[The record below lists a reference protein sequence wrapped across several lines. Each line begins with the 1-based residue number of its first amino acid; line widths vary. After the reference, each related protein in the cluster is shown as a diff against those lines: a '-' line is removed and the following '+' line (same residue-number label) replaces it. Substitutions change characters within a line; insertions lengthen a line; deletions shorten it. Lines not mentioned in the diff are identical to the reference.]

1 MYNVILMDACTAIL
15 LAKASVLESTARTFE
30 VVLPKSVYEEVLAGK
45 EKKFADALL
54 TERLVQNKTI
64 KVKDV
69 ENKKMRDMIKHDFGM
84 GIGEADTIT
93 LAFEEDQMV
102 ATDNKQ
108 GRKAAYINTLKLIGS
123 PEIVVALMKMGKISK
138 DKAKQSLKILKNEGW
153 FNDLLIEKT
162 VEEIENVRN

>member
-69 ENKKMRDMIKHDFGM
+69 ENKKMSDIIDAARNLS
-84 GIGEADTIT
+84 GI
-93 LAFEEDQMV
+93 
-102 ATDNKQ
+102 NKM
-108 GRKAAYINTLKLIGS
+108 
-123 PEIVVALMKMGKISK
+123 E
-138 DKAKQSLKILKNEGW
+138 
-153 FNDLLIEKT
+153 
-162 VEEIENVRN
+162 